1 MKRII
6 ALWMAGTLLALLVGC
21 NQQEA
26 EPTATEPTPPAV
38 TTMHEVV
45 DPLLPAEDVLSYTK
59 EGSAVTVNVT
69 LAKAA
74 GCQASLI
81 LLTDPAYRLSWW
93 DNADACL
100 SDLGQLSLDE
110 TGSGTV
116 TLQMKEGASSFC
128 IILTTPVGAYLL
140 EVK

>member
-6 ALWMAGTLLALLVGC
+6 ALWMAGALLALLMGC

-26 EPTATEPTPPAV
+26 DATDTSSAPPA
-38 TTMHEVV
+38 TTTAREEV
-45 DPLLPAEDVLSYTK
+45 DLLLPAEDVLSYTK
-59 EGSAVTVNVT
+59 EGNAVTVNVT
-69 LAKAA
+69 LAEAA
-74 GCQASLI
+74 GEEVSLI
-81 LLTDPAYRLSWW
+81 LLTDPAYRLNWW

-110 TGSGTV
+110 TGSGIA

-128 IILTTPVGAYLL
+128 IILPTPVGTYLL